1 MLNRS
6 RAIKRVT
13 KRERYQFQSHTLHT
27 TDEFQLLEEVRWLG
41 IDRAVGCDSLSLAS
55 RGKLVGDD
63 RQAHTR

>member
-41 IDRAVGCDSLSLAS
+41 IAVGCDSLSLAS
-55 RGKLVGDD
+55 WGRLVGDD